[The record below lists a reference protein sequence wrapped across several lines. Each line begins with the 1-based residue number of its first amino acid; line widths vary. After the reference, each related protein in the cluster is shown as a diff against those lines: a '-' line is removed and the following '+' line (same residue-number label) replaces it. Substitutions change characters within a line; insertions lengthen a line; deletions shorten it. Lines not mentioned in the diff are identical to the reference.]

1 MPFWFGKKKLGVTP
15 GGSTVLR
22 YGSQAREPA
31 IGFSEVQ
38 ETEAREA
45 AYDRLFGYCET
56 VSHEVVPL
64 VPHIDV
70 YAFLPNDQRKFC
82 TLVTGGMSD
91 CPMDLPRQ
99 VRGQVSRRVELVFY
113 CDAPRQE
120 YIETLRW
127 LAHFPH
133 DYKTWVGH
141 GHTIPN
147 GNPPE
152 PFWGSEILDSMLLM
166 PPIVNQDRTLPQE
179 LTVDGDPVD
188 LLWVVPLSQKECDL
202 KLAKG
207 VNAIY
212 DLFQKNRHP
221 HVFDPGRKSYC

>member
-1 MPFWFGKKKLGVTP
+1 
-15 GGSTVLR
+15 
-22 YGSQAREPA
+22 
-31 IGFSEVQ
+31 
-38 ETEAREA
+38 
-45 AYDRLFGYCET
+45 
-56 VSHEVVPL
+56 
-64 VPHIDV
+64 
-70 YAFLPNDQRKFC
+70 
-82 TLVTGGMSD
+82 
-91 CPMDLPRQ
+91 MDLPRQ
-99 VRGQVSRRVELVFY
+99 VRGQASRRVELVFY
-113 CDAPRQE
+113 CSEPRQE

-133 DYKTWVGH
+133 DYKTWVGD

-166 PPIVNQDRTLPQE
+166 PPIVNKDRTLPQE
-179 LTVDGDPVD
+179 LTVGGDPVD

-221 HVFDPGRKSYC
+221 HVFDPDRKSYC